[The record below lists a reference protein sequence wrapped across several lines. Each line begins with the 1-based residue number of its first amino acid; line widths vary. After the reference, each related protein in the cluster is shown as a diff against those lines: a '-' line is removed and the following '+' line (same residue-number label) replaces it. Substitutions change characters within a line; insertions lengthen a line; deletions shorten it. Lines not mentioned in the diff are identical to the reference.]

1 MKRFTWRLQRVL
13 DVKAMEEQVKKAELL
28 ALTERLVQTQ
38 GALLMQKTML
48 KDMMSDIADESPEKR
63 MIAQEFFLKHSKTS
77 DELIAKLKE
86 KLHHL
91 ELQQKE
97 KISELLK
104 LRKFTNG
111 LEKLRAETKKEF
123 MSEQEKLDQ
132 KEADENITM
141 KMARDIQKATV

>member
-13 DVKAMEEQVKKAELL
+13 DVKAMEEQVKKSELL

-48 KDMMSDIADESPEKR
+48 KNMMSDIAEKSPEKR
-63 MIAQEFFLKHSKTS
+63 IIAQEFFLKHSKTS

-86 KLHHL
+86 KIHHF

-97 KISELLK
+97 KMSELLK
-104 LRKFTNG
+104 LRKFTDG
-111 LEKLRAETKKEF
+111 LEKLRDETKKEF
-123 MSEQEKLDQ
+123 ISEQEKLDQ
-132 KEADENITM
+132 KEADEMVTM
-141 KMARDIQKATV
+141 KMARDIQKARV